1 MKNGHNIV
9 KNSFF
14 KKLKSWKILE
24 KWQKSNVEN
33 QIVLAIAV
41 PV

>member
-14 KKLKSWKILE
+14 EKLKTWNILE
-24 KWQKSNVEN
+24 KRQKSDVKN

>member
-14 KKLKSWKILE
+14 EKLKTWNILE
-24 KWQKSNVEN
+24 KRQESDVEN
-33 QIVLAIAV
+33 QIVLATAV

>member
-14 KKLKSWKILE
+14 KKLKTWKILE
-24 KWQKSNVEN
+24 KRQESDVKN

>member
-14 KKLKSWKILE
+14 EKLKTWNILE
-24 KWQKSNVEN
+24 KRQESDVKN

>member
-14 KKLKSWKILE
+14 EKLKTWNILE
-24 KWQKSNVEN
+24 KRQESDVEN

>member
-1 MKNGHNIV
+1 MKNGNNIV

-14 KKLKSWKILE
+14 EKLKTWNILE
-24 KWQKSNVEN
+24 KKQESDIEN

>member
-14 KKLKSWKILE
+14 KNLKSWKILE
-24 KWQKSNVEN
+24 KRQKSDIEN